1 MVQKIKKVPAP
12 LALAVLVAL
21 IYSNVFGAPFIF
33 DDIKYIVENG
43 FIRELANFSSLSG
56 TRYLTF
62 LSFALNYAVGG
73 LSPGG
78 YHLVNIALH
87 ALNAIMVYLLVRGLF
102 DAFVS
107 CSENGAGRGH
117 GGQDLA
123 RYLAFMTALVFAAH
137 PVETEAVSYVS
148 QRFVSLASFL
158 YILSIICYIRSRL
171 AFISR
176 RRQKAI
182 VLYLIALTTGILAQ
196 KSKEIAFTLPAII
209 ILVEFLFFQ
218 RGRILSKNSIF
229 AAPFLALFAIIP
241 MELFTL
247 GSAGGGP
254 GGIAGKVRLL
264 QLEELATLSR
274 HDYLITQFRVLI
286 TYLRLLFFPLGQRG
300 DYDYTIYHRF
310 FSLPVL
316 LSLVFLLIIFALA
329 LYMALRSARR
339 GRILGLLFGFGLL
352 WFFVTISVESSIV
365 PIKDV
370 IFEHRV
376 YLPSAGVFLSVI
388 SLYLVLFRPTAKSP
402 RGKGKKTSWA
412 VFIFPLVI
420 VLVLSILTYR
430 RNRVWGSDLAFWTDI
445 AHKSPTKARAYNNLG
460 NSYYNRGEIKKAI
473 GNYRQAIA
481 LKGDDYEAYNN
492 LGSALLAKGR
502 PDLALGYFRRAI
514 ELRPDY
520 AGAMADMALALLLLN
535 RPGEAIG
542 YARAAL
548 ALRPE
553 LAPAHNAL
561 GMALAD
567 KGNME
572 EGIHHLREAVRLNP
586 ASGDFANNLGLAL
599 LRAGRTKE
607 AVIAMEKA
615 AALEPNNRKYGENL
629 NMARKAFRFLLEK
642 RKLGKE
648 NQ

>member
-1 MVQKIKKVPAP
+1 MEKIKKVPAP
-12 LALAVLVAL
+12 LAIAVLVAL

-43 FIRELANFSSLSG
+43 FIRELANFYSLSG

-73 LSPGG
+73 LSPWG
-78 YHLVNIALH
+78 YHFVNIALH
-87 ALNAIMVYLLVRGLF
+87 ALNSIMLYLLVRGLF
-102 DAFVS
+102 DAFAS
-107 CSENGAGRGH
+107 CLEDGGEPGH
-117 GGQDLA
+117 GGQGLA

-137 PVETEAVSYVS
+137 PMETEAVSYVS
-148 QRFVSLASFL
+148 QRFVSLAAFFYL
-158 YILSIICYIRSRL
+158 LSIICYIRSRL
-171 AFISR
+171 AFITRKMR
-176 RRQKAI
+176 RAI
-182 VLYLIALTTGILAQ
+182 VLYLVAFIAGILAQ
-196 KSKEIAFTLPAII
+196 KSKEIAFTLPALI

-218 RGRILSKNSIF
+218 QGRILFKKGIF

-241 MELFTL
+241 LELFAF
-247 GSAGGGP
+247 GGAGGGP

-316 LSLVFLLIIFALA
+316 LSFMVLLLIFAFA
-329 LYMALRSARR
+329 IYTALRSARK
-339 GRILGLLFGFGLL
+339 GRIFGLLFGFGLL
-352 WFFVTISVESSIV
+352 WFFITISVESSIV
-365 PIKDV
+365 PIKDL

-388 SLYLVLFRPTAKSP
+388 SLYLAFFGHPSKSP
-402 RGKGKKTSWA
+402 RGKRKKSSLA
-412 VFIFPLVI
+412 VFIFPLVV
-420 VLVLSILTYR
+420 VLVLSALTYR
-430 RNRVWGSDLAFWTDI
+430 RNRVWGSNLAFWTDI
-445 AHKSPTKARAYNNLG
+445 VHKSPTKARAYNNLG

-553 LAPAHNAL
+553 LATAHNAL

-572 EGIHHLREAVRLNP
+572 EGIQHLREALRLNP

-599 LRAGRTKE
+599 LRAGRTEE
-607 AVIAMEKA
+607 AIIAMKKA
-615 AALEPNNRKYGENL
+615 VALEPDNRKYVGNL